1 MKRIIVAGSAEKEF
15 ASSEEK
21 LVLFLI
27 SMGIFPVRIEADGVI
42 CTYYFEYG
50 EAIGFADQI
59 SCGDVDNLVV
69 PLKDLWAAQNIW
81 KINISR
87 ARQGQ

>member
-1 MKRIIVAGSAEKEF
+1 MKRIIVAGSASEEF

-27 SMGIFPVRIEADGVI
+27 SMRVYPVRIEADGVI
-42 CTYYFEYG
+42 CTYYFEHD
-50 EAIGFADQI
+50 EAIEFADKI
-59 SCGDVDNLVV
+59 SCGDVDDLAIS
-69 PLKDLWAAQNIW
+69 LRDLWAAQNIW
-81 KINISR
+81 KINLSR